1 LSARIKVVSLMNELL
16 FGGDENR
23 LLSMSRTIDKTRF
36 DHRVITIKRPD
47 AEFESYFGT
56 MRGLYAAAGIE
67 VDDLGEGYP
76 NAHIR
81 HGNPALVFNRATMLA
96 RTLNHFSRYVRRHRI
111 DVIDA
116 HLGPGNLVG
125 VAAGKLTRT
134 PVAVTTYH
142 AEPWEPRWLWRR
154 VHASVLRGAT
164 AVITDSE
171 ACADT
176 LRSFMGRPKAAIK
189 IITNGLDPPSSG
201 LTRVAM
207 RRSLGLPDDPRLRVI
222 GQVAT
227 LLPTKGQMVLVE
239 AAKIVLSAAPDV
251 AFLIVGFPRDPA
263 YRDALI
269 RRAEELGIQNHVR
282 IVCYPGPIGDVWK
295 AIDIHT
301 HPTLLDSLPQAIMEA
316 MSLGLPSVVTPI
328 AGIPTMIDD
337 EKTGLIVRAGDP
349 GDLARALLRLLG
361 DEETARR
368 LGAAASQRFR
378 ERYTT
383 EIMTRSLEDLFAG
396 MAGA

>member
-1 LSARIKVVSLMNELL
+1 MSGKIKVVSLMNELL

-23 LLSMSRTIDKTRF
+23 LLSMSRAIDKTRF
-36 DHRVITIKRPD
+36 DHRVMTIKRPD
-47 AEFESYFGT
+47 AEFDARFGT
-56 MRGLYAAAGIE
+56 MRGHYAAAGIE

-76 NAHIR
+76 NAHVR
-81 HGNPALVFNRATMLA
+81 PGDPVLVLNRATMLA
-96 RTLNHFSRYVRRHRI
+96 RTMNHFSRYVRRHRI

-125 VAAGKLTRT
+125 VATGKMTRT

-154 VHASVLRGAT
+154 VHASVLRNAT
-164 AVITDSE
+164 VVITDSE

-176 LRSFMGRPKAAIK
+176 LRSFMDRPSAAISV
-189 IITNGLDPPSSG
+189 ITNGLDPPSSS
-201 LTRVAM
+201 RSRAEM
-207 RRSLGLPDDPRLRVI
+207 RRSLGLPDGPAVRVI

-227 LLPTKGQMVLVE
+227 LLPTKGQMVLLD
-239 AAKIVLSAAPDV
+239 AAKIILNETSDV

-263 YRDALI
+263 YRDALV
-269 RRAEELGIQNHVR
+269 RRAEELGIQERVR

-328 AGIPTMIDD
+328 AGIPTMIEDD
-337 EKTGLIVRAGDP
+337 HTGLIVRPSDP
-349 GDLARALLRLLG
+349 GDLARALLRLLS
-361 DEETARR
+361 DAPSAQR

-383 EIMTRSLEDLFAG
+383 EIMTRSLEDLFAR

>member
-1 LSARIKVVSLMNELL
+1 MNELL

-23 LLSMSRTIDKTRF
+23 LLSMSRAIDKTRF
-36 DHRVITIKRPD
+36 DHRVITIKRPN
-47 AEFESYFGT
+47 AEFDSYFGT
-56 MRGLYAAAGIE
+56 MRGLYASAGVE
-67 VDDLGEGYP
+67 VEDLGEDYP
-76 NAHIR
+76 NAHVR
-81 HGNPALVFNRATMLA
+81 PGNPVAAFNRAAMLA
-96 RTLNHFSRYVRRHRI
+96 RTMNHFSRYIRRHAI

-125 VAAGKLTRT
+125 VATGKLTQK

-154 VHASVLRGAT
+154 VHASVLRNAT
-164 AVITDSE
+164 VVITDSD

-176 LRSFMGRPKAAIK
+176 LRSFMGRPKAAIT
-189 IITNGLDPPSSG
+189 IITNGLSAPSSDR
-201 LTRVAM
+201 TRAEM
-207 RRSLGLPDDPRLRVI
+207 RKSLGLPEDPRVRVV

-227 LLPTKGQMVLVE
+227 LLPTKGQMVLID
-239 AAKIVLSAAPDV
+239 AAKIVLSATPDA
-251 AFLIVGFPRDPA
+251 AFLIVGFPREPA
-263 YRDALI
+263 YRDALV
-269 RRAEELGIQNHVR
+269 RRVEELGIQDRVR

-328 AGIPTMIDD
+328 AGIPTMVED
-337 EKTGLIVRAGDP
+337 EKTGLIVRAGDS

-368 LGAAASQRFR
+368 LGTAASQRFNA
-378 ERYTT
+378 RYTT
-383 EIMTRSLEDLFAG
+383 EIMTRSLEDLFAR